1 LLFSYVTGVNTSVRF
16 LDFTSF
22 VDKQTGLLRNEFGR
36 YFKEQDPIHLGKL
49 GIRTLADTF
58 ISAIFR
64 PLADSRLY
72 SSITSPD
79 RAHL

>member
-1 LLFSYVTGVNTSVRF
+1 MSLGDILKS
-16 LDFTSF
+16 
-22 VDKQTGLLRNEFGR
+22 
-36 YFKEQDPIHLGKL
+36 IHL

-79 RAHL
+79 RAHLWRTWS